1 MTYAVVWRNEARR
14 ALSSL
19 RAIDPAAAKTV
30 VGAVSALAADP
41 YPEASNQLGGSRFWR
56 LRLGQFRVT
65 YEIDEALR
73 AIHIYNVG
81 PVPSASRR

>member
-1 MTYAVVWRNEARR
+1 MAERARR

-19 RAIDPAAAKTV
+19 RRLDRAAAKTV
-30 VGAVSALAADP
+30 ADAVRTLAANP
-41 YPEASNQLGGSRFWR
+41 YPEASNQLGDSRFWR

-65 YEIDEALR
+65 YEIDEALH

-81 PVPSASRR
+81 PVPPAGRR